1 MIHYVLKKIV
11 NNKFKNI
18 AFFKDKEE
26 AEKLKERLE
35 NIAINNSDW
44 FYETDKKDHI
54 DHSVLK
60 GKNISYYKIECEGFN
75 LLNSADDYVL
85 EEQKD
90 SKEKYKYLLINVY
103 ALRSEKDNN
112 EFGLDMYSQRCEEIE
127 HNYMIKRVTEQDISV
142 FGEDVKRCLMYSD
155 SIDVRYIK
163 TFDELNKKVSKIVD
177 EGQAHLILAISK
189 RYHSK
194 NIINL
199 IDTQKMLYT
208 KYDYVDYDD
217 EEY

>member
-1 MIHYVLKKIV
+1 
-11 NNKFKNI
+11 
-18 AFFKDKEE
+18 
-26 AEKLKERLE
+26 
-35 NIAINNSDW
+35 
-44 FYETDKKDHI
+44 
-54 DHSVLK
+54 
-60 GKNISYYKIECEGFN
+60 
-75 LLNSADDYVL
+75 
-85 EEQKD
+85 
-90 SKEKYKYLLINVY
+90 
-103 ALRSEKDNN
+103 
-112 EFGLDMYSQRCEEIE
+112 
-127 HNYMIKRVTEQDISV
+127 MIKRVTEQDISV